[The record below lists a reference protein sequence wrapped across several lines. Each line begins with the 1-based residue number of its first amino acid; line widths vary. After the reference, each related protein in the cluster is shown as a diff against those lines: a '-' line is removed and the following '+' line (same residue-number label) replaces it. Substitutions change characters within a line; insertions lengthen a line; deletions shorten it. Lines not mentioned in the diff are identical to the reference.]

1 MTTIKIK
8 RGTGAPTSGDLDTA
22 EMGLDTSAGVVYI
35 STDGTDVVKVGEV
48 TLDGT
53 QTLTNKTLTS
63 PTINTGISGTAVLD
77 DDTFATAS
85 ATTIATS
92 ESIKAYVDTEIA
104 GSSVNIAGLSSSYT
118 GTGDVLQITNN
129 TSGPTLIVGKLEN
142 GYISNIVFKGGEDT
156 VVGRGYWEYPA
167 GTVNQGGTN
176 YVLGSADNLSLAGS
190 VSVSSSSGNQN
201 IAIGYQVMP
210 SLTRGSA
217 NVGVGNEAL
226 KSVTEG
232 NDNVAVG
239 TDAGKLLTT
248 GDQNTLIGAYSGA
261 EQTTAQHTT
270 CVGWNAGRKLATTG
284 SEAFGYYALRSA
296 TSGVNAAFGH
306 HALEDCTTGSGNVAV
321 GRYTLNDLTTANYCT
336 AVGGHALRY
345 GNGAENTAVGY
356 FSFINS
362 NFTGNY
368 CTGIGFRAGGGGVW
382 AADYTTAVGHEA
394 VYNGGGTGLNGDFN
408 TGGGAQS
415 LYFLESNAEANTGW
429 GYQSGY
435 SLSNSSYNV
444 AIGYQALLGGYAGN
458 STLPKIT
465 GNANVAIGAGSF
477 QYLQGSANSNTGIGY
492 LAGWLNTTGS
502 NNTNIGN
509 AAFSSSDTV
518 SNQIT
523 LGNTSVTSLRCNV
536 TSITSLSDM
545 RDKTNIADLSGASNF
560 IKNLEPVSFDWAR
573 RDNTLQGVQSHGFLA
588 QQLQSAQESTGYQ
601 VPGLVFDDNPDKLE
615 ASYGNLLP
623 TMVAALKD
631 ALTEIDELKAKVA
644 ALESA

>member
-104 GSSVNIAGLSSSYT
+104 AGSISIAGLSSSYT

-129 TSGPTLIVGKLEN
+129 TSGPTLIVGKLAS
-142 GYISNIVFKGGEDT
+142 GYISNIVLKGGEDT

-176 YVLGSADNLSLAGS
+176 YVFGSADNLSLAGT

-217 NVGVGNEAL
+217 NVGLGNEAL
-226 KSVTEG
+226 RNVTEG

-261 EQTTAQHTT
+261 EQTTANHTT
-270 CVGWNAGRKLATTG
+270 CVGWNAGRKLSVTG

-296 TSGVNAAFGH
+296 TTGVNAAFGH

-321 GRYTLNDLTTANYCT
+321 GRYALNDLTTSNYNT

-356 FSFINS
+356 YSYINS
-362 NFTGNY
+362 SFTGNY
-368 CTGIGFRAGGGGVW
+368 CTGLGFRAGGGSVF

-394 VYNGGGTGLNGDFN
+394 VYGNGLNGDFN

-415 LYFLESNAEANTGW
+415 LYFVESNAEGNTGW

-435 SLSNSSYNV
+435 SLGNSSYNV
-444 AIGYQALLGGYAGN
+444 AIGYRALVGGHSYN
-458 STLPKIT
+458 SSVPKIT
-465 GNANVAIGAGSF
+465 GNANVAVGALVF
-477 QYLQGSANSNTGIGY
+477 NDLQGTANGNTGLGY
-492 LAGWLNTTGS
+492 LAGNSNTTGS

-509 AAFSSSDTV
+509 ASFSSSPTV

-523 LGNTSVTSLRCNV
+523 LGDSSVTSLRCNV
-536 TSITSLSDM
+536 TSISSLSDM
-545 RDKTNIADLSGASNF
+545 RDKTNIADLDGASNF
-560 IKNLEPVSFDWAR
+560 IKSLEPVSFDWAR
-573 RDNTLQGVQSHGFLA
+573 RDETLQGVQSHGFLA
-588 QQLQSAQESTGYQ
+588 QQLQSAQDSTGYQ
-601 VPGLVFDDNPDKLE
+601 IPGLVFDDNPDKLE
-615 ASYGNLLP
+615 AAYGNLLP

-631 ALTEIDELKAKVA
+631 ALTEIDELKAKVT